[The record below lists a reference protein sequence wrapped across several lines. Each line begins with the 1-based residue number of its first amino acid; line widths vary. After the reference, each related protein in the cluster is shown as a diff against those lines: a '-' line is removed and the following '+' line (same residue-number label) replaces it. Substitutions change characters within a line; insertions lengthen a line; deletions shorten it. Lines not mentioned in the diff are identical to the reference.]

1 MRTALACLAVW
12 LFLGLAGHPATA
24 QTAGRYQAV
33 SLPPSRLGHQEL
45 PNVLILDTA
54 TGHLWLWHQEATSV
68 PLRGSEPVKVE
79 TFLNYMGIIR
89 TGKKAGELIEKW

>member
-1 MRTALACLAVW
+1 MRAVLACLALCV
-12 LFLGLAGHPATA
+12 LFGLAVHPATA
-24 QTAGRYQAV
+24 QTVGRYQAV

-68 PLRGSEPVKVE
+68 PLKASEPVKVE

-89 TGKKAGELIEKW
+89 TGKKAGDLIEKW